1 MKNGIELPS
10 IEILIAGQMI
20 TNEEDINS
28 IQECV
33 CVRKPLCVF
42 INMGKIDRFLV
53 QKSMLVA
60 AGRIANVHISSV

>member
-1 MKNGIELPS
+1 M
-10 IEILIAGQMI
+10 
-20 TNEEDINS
+20 
-28 IQECV
+28 CV
-33 CVRKPLCVF
+33 CVRKSLCVF